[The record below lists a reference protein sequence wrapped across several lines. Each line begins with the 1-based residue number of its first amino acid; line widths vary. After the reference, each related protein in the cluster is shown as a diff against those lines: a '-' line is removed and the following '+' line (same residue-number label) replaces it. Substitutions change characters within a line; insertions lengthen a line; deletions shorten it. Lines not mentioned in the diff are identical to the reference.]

1 MKAMVIKAHGGPEVL
16 ELADLPIGPLN
27 ASGVRVQIK
36 AVALNHL
43 DIWVRKGWSSLRL
56 KFPHILGSDIAGIV
70 VAVGSEVRGVQV
82 GQEVVL
88 NPGLSCGR
96 CRECLS
102 GRDSLCRSYAILG
115 EHAWGGYAESVDV
128 PPQNLC
134 PKPRNLSF
142 EEAACI
148 PLTFL
153 TAWTMLID
161 RAQLRSGETLLVHA
175 AGSGVGVAAIQVGKL
190 LGARVI
196 ATAGS
201 DEKLVRARKLGA
213 DEIINYEKE
222 DFARAAKR
230 LTAGQGVDVV
240 VEHVGKKT
248 WQGSLAA
255 LAPGGRLVTCGATT
269 GYDVG
274 LDLRFV
280 FYRRLSI
287 LGSTMGSKGS
297 MFDILRHFES
307 GRLVPVL
314 DRVLPLDRAAEAQ
327 ELLTHRAQFGKVVL
341 VP

>member
-1 MKAMVIKAHGGPEVL
+1 MVIRRHGGPEVL
-16 ELADLPIGPLN
+16 ELATLPDPPLRP
-27 ASGVRVQIK
+27 SEVRVQVK

-43 DIWVRKGWSSLRL
+43 DLWVREGWPALKV
-56 KFPHILGSDIAGIV
+56 KFPHILGSDVAGV
-70 VAVGSEVRGVQV
+70 VMATGSDVRAVTI

-88 NPGLSCGR
+88 NPGVSCGR
-96 CRECLS
+96 CRECLI
-102 GRDSLCRSYAILG
+102 GRDNLCRSYTILG
-115 EHAWGGYAESVDV
+115 EHVPGGYAEWIDV

-134 PKPRNLSF
+134 PKPRNLTF

-153 TAWTMLID
+153 TAWTMLTD
-161 RAQLRSGETLLVHA
+161 RAQLRSGETVLVHA
-175 AGSGVGVAAIQVGKL
+175 AGSGVGVAAIQVAKL

-196 ATAGS
+196 ATAGT
-201 DEKLVRARKLGA
+201 DEKLARARNLGA
-213 DEIINYEKE
+213 DEMINYEKE

-230 LTAGQGVDVV
+230 LTGGQGVDVV
-240 VEHVGKKT
+240 IEHVGKKT

-255 LAPGGRLVTCGATT
+255 MAPGGRLVTCGATT

-287 LGSTMGSKGS
+287 MGSTMGSKGS
-297 MFDILRHFES
+297 LLDVLRHFEN
-307 GRLVPVL
+307 GRLAPVL
-314 DRVLPLDRAAEAQ
+314 DRALPLDRAAEAQ
-327 ELLTHRAQFGKVVL
+327 ELLANRAQFGKVVL